1 MLGIFYN
8 VIQNKKRGIFYNEKG
23 EKKILKR
30 GRG

>member
-1 MLGIFYN
+1 MLFKI
-8 VIQNKKRGIFYNEKG
+8 KKRGIFYNEKG